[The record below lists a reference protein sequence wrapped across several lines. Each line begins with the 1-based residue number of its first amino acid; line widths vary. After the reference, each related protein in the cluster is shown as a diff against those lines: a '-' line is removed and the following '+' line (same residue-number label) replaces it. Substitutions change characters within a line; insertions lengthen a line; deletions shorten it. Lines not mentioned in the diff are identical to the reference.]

1 MKNEDV
7 TNQMLLPTVLT
18 TLGPNFMC
26 KKNVFRANRKINCF
40 KTTLLH
46 SYMFC

>member
-1 MKNEDV
+1 MMKNEDV

-26 KKNVFRANRKINCF
+26 KKKRI
-40 KTTLLH
+40 
-46 SYMFC
+46 